1 MKKEAF
7 TLAELLI
14 SLGIIGVIGA
24 LMLPAINKLRPDE
37 NKTMYLK
44 VYDEL
49 SKNISAIA
57 SNSKIYPACK
67 KDAANAEDPG
77 VLCQEYPLLNTNAS
91 LIDTYS
97 GDEAYKGKRKLC
109 SFLALSMGGENA
121 NCTEDG
127 YNYTD
132 ATFKNNLSFTTPNG
146 MQWRVVP
153 QLYST
158 DMNTQIAQY
167 RTDIYV
173 DINPKNNDNNSAG
186 QNCIYDQ
193 NNCKNPD
200 IFKFMVSAD
209 GIVHPA
215 DPVGKK
221 YILGRKTLLKKDFSI
236 TDHNIETGNN
246 TTYTNIPFVAC
257 DGLTQQGRCEA
268 EGNFWINGACY
279 TELEKIKNC
288 LDQIS
293 LESDLSAGIANCGLE
308 INYYNQDS
316 GYGTNYATIT
326 FQKPVASNITWTPVF
341 ENGYRGSSCT
351 VPIGS
356 TSCSVTKQYTSAK
369 ISTKGDGDNP
379 GSYLLNINPKLDTKY
394 TYIHGNIWEYLR
406 HEIYNR

>member
-14 SLGIIGVIGA
+14 TLGIIGVIGA

-97 GDEAYKGKRKLC
+97 GNAAYQGKRKLC

-158 DMNTQIAQY
+158 DMNTQTAQY

-173 DINPKNNDNNSAG
+173 DINPKNNDNDSAG

-193 NNCKNPD
+193 NNCKTPD

-246 TTYTNIPFVAC
+246 ATYNNIQFVAC
-257 DGLTQQGRCEA
+257 DGLTQQGRCKA
-268 EGNFWINGACY
+268 EGNFWIDGACY
-279 TELEKIKNC
+279 TELEKLKNC

-293 LESDLSAGIANCGLE
+293 LESDLSAGIANCGLKV
-308 INYYNQDS
+308 NYYTQDNNF
-316 GYGTNYATIT
+316 GTPYATIT
-326 FQKPVASNITWTPVF
+326 FREPVASNITWTPVF
-341 ENGYRGSSCT
+341 ENGYRGASCM

-356 TSCSVTKQYTSAK
+356 TSCSVTKQSTSAK
-369 ISTKGDGDNP
+369 IYTKGDGNNP

-394 TYIHGNIWEYLR
+394 TYIHGNIWAYLK
-406 HEIYNR
+406 HKIYNR